1 MGLFFPINSKNYLFS
16 SRRKEIKVLFFSKQ
30 LFYSLKKLII
40 TMEQKTEEATKEA
53 LIKRKDLLK
62 GVMIGLGV
70 VYIIALGI
78 LIYIASTKGFKKVFT
93 AFIPLFSLPITLIPL
108 MMNYKALKKRINAT
122 KP

>member
-1 MGLFFPINSKNYLFS
+1 
-16 SRRKEIKVLFFSKQ
+16 
-30 LFYSLKKLII
+30 
-40 TMEQKTEEATKEA
+40 MEQKTEEATKEV